1 MFGLLLDEAGQNAL
15 VVLGKPAGLIGIE
28 AFLGHKAIRRYAS
41 FKVGG
46 GQAPCISTGF
56 QSIDHL
62 AEVKAAEADDVFL
75 VMGHSARLCIFGENI
90 TTMLRTYS
98 LVALMLLMAFCCIRI
113 VGLENRKAELK
124 RDRIELD
131 HIKYGLFNV
140 DEWKKVLADILTKK
154 IRELE
159 VTKENRPKM
168 KKKIE
173 NLLYQIVDE
182 LERGIRE
189 NGGRSIGG
197 FFQSLIS
204 SVVGVSDRMREQVPR
219 YADMTLDYLNDPKN
233 REDLKDYLIKRL
245 NEMADKTIGK
255 MDYTEYNAILTEY
268 AAEDRAMCL
277 ANIDHQMRLVRV
289 SEFAYVAVLSLCCIG
304 LALMILVGQNY
315 GTAELVTMVV
325 GACVLLFTGLS
336 LPMIDIEATIA
347 SFSFTLV
354 GEPVEFKDQVL
365 FFQSKSILQVVL
377 LLLKNGGAGLLLVAL
392 LVFSFSVLFPI
403 AKLTASLVTIV
414 RNEPPTHW
422 LHRFLVFKSGKWS
435 MADVM
440 VVAIFMSYIGFNGVI
455 NSQLTQLAAFSGNV
469 EIFTTNN
476 SLLQSGFY
484 LFTGYCIVGLL
495 LSAMIEKRI
504 AAGTHPA
511 VRL

>member
-1 MFGLLLDEAGQNAL
+1 VFRNS
-15 VVLGKPAGLIGIE
+15 LGFLSIIAFLNYETGRRFAGLQV
-28 AFLGHKAIRRYAS
+28 R
-41 FKVGG
+41 GG
-46 GQAPCISTGF
+46 EAPCVRAVF
-56 QSIDHL
+56 QSIDEL
-62 AEVKAAEADDVFL
+62 AYVVAFEADDVF
-75 VMGHSARLCIFGENI
+75 VVVGHSARLCIFGGKSQA
-90 TTMLRTYS
+90 MLRTYA
-98 LVALMLLMAFCCIRI
+98 LVLLILIMAFSCVKII
-113 VGLENRKAELK
+113 GLENRKAELK
-124 RDRIELD
+124 RDRIELN

-168 KKKIE
+168 KRKIE
-173 NLLYQIVDE
+173 KLLYQIVDE

-189 NGGRSIGG
+189 NGGRTIGG

-219 YADMTLDYLNDPKN
+219 YADMTLDYLNDPRN

-255 MDYTEYNAILTEY
+255 MDYTVYNAILAEY
-268 AAEDRAMCL
+268 AAEDRTMCL
-277 ANIDHQMRLVRV
+277 ANIDHQIGRVRV
-289 SEFAYVAVLSLCCIG
+289 EELLYITLLSLCCVG
-304 LALMILVGQNY
+304 LVIMILLQQNY
-315 GTAELVTMVV
+315 GALELITMVG
-325 GACVLLFTGLS
+325 GATVLLLTGLS

-365 FFQSKSILQVVL
+365 FFQSKSILQVVW

-403 AKLTASLVTIV
+403 AKLVASLITIT
-414 RNEPPTHW
+414 RNTAPTHW

-476 SLLQSGFY
+476 SVLQSGFY
-484 LFTGYCIVGLL
+484 LFTGYCIIGLL
-495 LSAMIEKRI
+495 LSAMIEKRL
-504 AAGTHPA
+504 AQSKGA
-511 VRL
+511 